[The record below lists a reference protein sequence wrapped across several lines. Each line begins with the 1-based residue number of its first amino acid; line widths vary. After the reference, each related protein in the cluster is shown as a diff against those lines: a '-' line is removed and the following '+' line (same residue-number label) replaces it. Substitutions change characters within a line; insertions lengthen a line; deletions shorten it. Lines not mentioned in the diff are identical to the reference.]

1 MPKRELAPCRKIVTW
16 EPRGS
21 ESPQAQKKRFQQDR
35 KTRRCIQEAVWLQF
49 DVLQTLA
56 ERWPVPIRTIVNR
69 AGLGTEQGPFEGWA
83 AKINLTKRRRGDSI
97 LAGLVCFLVYSHDE
111 GTLEE
116 MGLELSED
124 LLDSIMDVKE
134 ADAWHGQIFQK
145 MDRDSGPVEAA
156 VEELVTELI
165 TDPKATFRTNP
176 LLWWIGIL
184 VQSSLQTDGVD
195 YISRGRFDLNILT
208 MDMDIE
214 ERLEALLHYSKVFVL
229 DHSMKTWKTSATQ
242 TDEVRASMA
251 AIDMEWLNAD
261 DGQRPAASA
270 DMRTCQSA
278 AWKDIVKHIRAQS
291 KAFLGDQHKTVAKH
305 LRVLLRGE

>member
-1 MPKRELAPCRKIVTW
+1 
-16 EPRGS
+16 
-21 ESPQAQKKRFQQDR
+21 
-35 KTRRCIQEAVWLQF
+35 
-49 DVLQTLA
+49 
-56 ERWPVPIRTIVNR
+56 
-69 AGLGTEQGPFEGWA
+69 
-83 AKINLTKRRRGDSI
+83 
-97 LAGLVCFLVYSHDE
+97 VYSHDE

-242 TDEVRASMA
+242 MDEVRASMA

-278 AWKDIVKHIRAQS
+278 A
-291 KAFLGDQHKTVAKH
+291 
-305 LRVLLRGE
+305 